1 MKILCKDIEFFY
13 DKEPVVNK
21 GKMPDKVPAPKPLVT
36 GLNLNL
42 ESEETL
48 WIKGKSGSGKSTLLK
63 LLAGILTPHSG
74 IIQIGDHVLSGFTEI
89 ERRLFRRHHI
99 GYVHQDN
106 HLIEHWTVEQNL
118 NLVLLES
125 LKPLDLNHLMKEVQ
139 LSPSLLSSPI
149 SNLSGGEKQRISIAR
164 LFLQKPEIA
173 LIDEPTSHL
182 DDANTDNLLSL
193 ILHKLKKSTL
203 ILVSHDSRLEKYH
216 LKTIDFKE
224 LTP

>member
-1 MKILCKDIEFFY
+1 MKILCKDVEFFY
-13 DKEPVVNK
+13 DKEQEK
-21 GKMPDKVPAPKPLVT
+21 DQDKAPNTSPATKPSVT
-36 GLNLNL
+36 GLNLTL

-74 IIQIGDHVLSGFTEI
+74 SIQVGEQILSGFTERQ
-89 ERRLFRRHHI
+89 RRLFRRHHI

-118 NLVLLES
+118 NLVLS
-125 LKPLDLNHLMKEVQ
+125 KPLEPQDLNHLMNQVQ
-139 LSPSLLSSPI
+139 LSPSLLNSPVA
-149 SNLSGGEKQRISIAR
+149 NLSGGEKQRVSIAR
-164 LFLQKPEIA
+164 LLLQEPKIA

-203 ILVSHDSRLEKYH
+203 ILVSHDSRLEKYN
-216 LKTIDFKE
+216 LKTIDFSE
-224 LTP
+224 LTS